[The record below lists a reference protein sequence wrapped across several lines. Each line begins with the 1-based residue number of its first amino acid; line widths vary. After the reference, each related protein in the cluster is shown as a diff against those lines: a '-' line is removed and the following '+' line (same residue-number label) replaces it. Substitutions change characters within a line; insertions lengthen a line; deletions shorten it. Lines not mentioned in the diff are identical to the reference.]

1 MPAAEDSVRLELRQD
16 SADRRLQHS
25 EALQFREQQV
35 KMLHFDLPDSG
46 LSEKHS
52 ALLAAVSVPAAMP
65 VVWQLVQRASVQPD
79 LLLHSQPLFFP
90 LLLREV
96 SIAVRL

>member
-1 MPAAEDSVRLELRQD
+1 MLAAEDSVRLDLQQD

-25 EALQFREQQV
+25 EVLQFRVQQV

-46 LSEKHS
+46 LSEKHL
-52 ALLAAVSVPAAMP
+52 AQPAAVSVSA
-65 VVWQLVQRASVQPD
+65 VRRLLQRASVQPD
-79 LLLHSQPLFFP
+79 SLLHSQPLFFTLP
-90 LLLREV
+90 LREV

>member
-1 MPAAEDSVRLELRQD
+1 M
-16 SADRRLQHS
+16 ADRRLQHS
-25 EALQFREQQV
+25 EVLQFRVQQV

-52 ALLAAVSVPAAMP
+52 TLPAAVPVPA
-65 VVWQLVQRASVQPD
+65 VRRLLQRASVQPES
-79 LLLHSQPLFFP
+79 LLHSQPLFFP
-90 LLLREV
+90 LPLREV

>member
-1 MPAAEDSVRLELRQD
+1 MLAAEDSVRLDLQQD
-16 SADRRLQHS
+16 STDRRLQHS
-25 EALQFREQQV
+25 EALQFRVWQQV
-35 KMLHFDLPDSG
+35 KMLHFDLTDSG

-52 ALLAAVSVPAAMP
+52 TLPAAVSVSA
-65 VVWQLVQRASVQPD
+65 VRRLLQRASVQPD
-79 LLLHSQPLFFP
+79 SLLHSQPLFFS